1 MRVDSLQILLQ
12 QQEEY
17 IDVLRNVMSGEL
29 KLDSVTSLDSLTII
43 QREKL
48 ALQKTQQE
56 QDFCEEVEQQE
67 QFNLS
72 QVIVETGALQ
82 YVFYRPVSGVLLESF
97 EPNIGRYGVSIMT
110 SANELVMATL
120 AGRVVVAEFS
130 MEHKWVVILQHED
143 NYLSVYKGMNRLQV
157 QRGDVMRAGEVI
169 GRMGDDDE
177 AMRNL
182 DFELWK
188 KGVPVNPE
196 DVMVY

>member
-1 MRVDSLQILLQ
+1 
-12 QQEEY
+12 
-17 IDVLRNVMSGEL
+17 
-29 KLDSVTSLDSLTII
+29 
-43 QREKL
+43 
-48 ALQKTQQE
+48 
-56 QDFCEEVEQQE
+56 
-67 QFNLS
+67 
-72 QVIVETGALQ
+72 
-82 YVFYRPVSGVLLESF
+82 
-97 EPNIGRYGVSIMT
+97 
-110 SANELVMATL
+110 
-120 AGRVVVAEFS
+120 
-130 MEHKWVVILQHED
+130 VVILQHED